1 MDVLLHSKYSSQSL
15 KLISQLQTYSPFILE
30 NLTLVCIDN
39 KEIRQQILEDEKI
52 KIKYLPCLIRMNE
65 ETSNYDIFEGDK
77 AFQFFTNLQK
87 KIELKNDELNDELK
101 EQELKREKLEKME
114 LERQIEILKSKK
126 DSKPEV
132 KTPEK
137 SKQVTFTPI
146 EDLDLE
152 QDGISTYLHI
162 EKDEQKE
169 QKEKKETKKSGSIMS
184 KAMQMQKERA

>member
-15 KLISQLQTYSPFILE
+15 KLISQLQSYSPFILE

-65 ETSNYDIFEGDK
+65 ETSNYDIFEGDN

-126 DSKPEV
+126 QDSTPEV

-152 QDGISTYLHI
+152 QDGIGTYLHI

-169 QKEKKETKKSGSIMS
+169 QQKETKKSGSIMS
-184 KAMQMQKERA
+184 KAMQMQKERV